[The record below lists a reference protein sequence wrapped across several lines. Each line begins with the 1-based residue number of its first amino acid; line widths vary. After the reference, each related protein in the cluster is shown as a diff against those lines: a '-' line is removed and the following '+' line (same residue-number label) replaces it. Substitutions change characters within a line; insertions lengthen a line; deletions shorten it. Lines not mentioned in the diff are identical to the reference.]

1 MYISL
6 YEKLKNKENIP
17 ENLKNDF
24 EKFLKTI
31 NKFSYFE
38 ERHFEK
44 VKIFSENEKLIEYLL
59 FLIEDA
65 NPFFETNQ
73 DFKYILLILAY
84 SKNEN
89 SIKYLENLTDVF
101 IEKKARWNLL
111 LQIFSFVKNEKL
123 EKSLEKLKK
132 FFEKLYEESY
142 YFDFVERAWIKFSP
156 NFFKKT
162 WWEWYFSFALTTI
175 NWKEYEFQCNEEEKK
190 NFYKIEISFFT
201 PTWTE
206 KCFKIKLSEPFYNIS
221 FYDWDKDYIGS
232 EKNFME
238 LYFKNSW
245 KNFVIENWE
254 KPEFLIETIKKI
266 EEIIWVKF
274 SLEKIYSSFPR
285 WIQWK
290 GNLEKWILENLG

>member
-101 IEKKARWNLL
+101 IEKKAR
-111 LQIFSFVKNEKL
+111 
-123 EKSLEKLKK
+123 
-132 FFEKLYEESY
+132 
-142 YFDFVERAWIKFSP
+142 
-156 NFFKKT
+156 
-162 WWEWYFSFALTTI
+162 
-175 NWKEYEFQCNEEEKK
+175 
-190 NFYKIEISFFT
+190 
-201 PTWTE
+201 
-206 KCFKIKLSEPFYNIS
+206 
-221 FYDWDKDYIGS
+221 
-232 EKNFME
+232 
-238 LYFKNSW
+238 
-245 KNFVIENWE
+245 
-254 KPEFLIETIKKI
+254 
-266 EEIIWVKF
+266 
-274 SLEKIYSSFPR
+274 
-285 WIQWK
+285 
-290 GNLEKWILENLG
+290 

>member
-38 ERHFEK
+38 EKHFEK
-44 VKIFSENEKLIEYLL
+44 VKIFSENEDLVKYLL
-59 FLIEDA
+59 FLLEDIE
-65 NPFFETNQ
+65 PFFETNQ
-73 DFKYILLILAY
+73 DFKYILLVLAY

-142 YFDFVERAWIKFSP
+142 YFDFARKVWLEFSP
-156 NFFKKT
+156 NFFEKT

-175 NWKEYEFQCNEEEKK
+175 NWKEYDFQYDENEKK
-190 NFYKIEISFFT
+190 NFYKINILFFT

-206 KCFKIKLSEPFYNIS
+206 KCFKIDLSEPFYNIS
-221 FYDWDKDYIGS
+221 FFDWDKDYIWS
-232 EKNFME
+232 EKNFVE
-238 LYFKNSW
+238 LYFKDSW
-245 KNFVIENWE
+245 KNFIIENWE
-254 KPEFLIETIKKI
+254 KLEFLIETIKKI

-274 SLEKIYSSFPR
+274 SLEKIYFSFEK
-285 WIQWK
+285 WIKWK
-290 GNLEKWILENLG
+290 KNLEKWILDNLK